1 MDRKSEGQRLACGLR
16 ALLIWLIVFFFL
28 SDVSSSISAQ
38 PPLSLSLPLS
48 SSPLLAAHENIERL
62 ERSIVADYHGNPR
75 GHRDKLAQAHRVR
88 RALDAIKERARF
100 LLDAHADADGRR
112 GAASEALRGGAAV
125 AAAAAAAGDADERAT
140 AAALRAFDER
150 LAEARRYHARF
161 RDDGEITM
169 DDELAAATAAARA
182 RALGGGLGG
191 GGAAGV
197 AAGAGGLSSALLSS
211 LDAAAA
217 ALAADASALPSF
229 TGEEAGGRCLDL
241 HEHHLAFVN
250 SSSSSSSSGVASSSS
265 KTAFGRQDCD
275 YSEFLS
281 LLSDFDRLVVAPPAS
296 GAGGTRRRRSRARSA
311 APWRQYLRSLLA
323 YLEDFHARTQPLTPL
338 AKVYKAAGVDDF
350 DARWEAGEVEGW
362 RDRGLGSGGD
372 EGVTALPAPSSGA
385 FPPALPAP
393 ALDLSSF
400 SSPGDLEALGA
411 DALRDALAALGLKAG
426 GSVEQRA
433 ARLWLTKDTPLTSLD
448 RKHFARGSEV
458 AAAVAAAAAAARRA
472 APLAL
477 PAPGDDEKEGHG
489 GGENGAERDAGPS
502 RKGGGVEAS
511 SRASA
516 LLELKVSALL
526 NGPLAAAL
534 EETRASVE
542 KKAART
548 YEEALADAEERE
560 AADGGGGEFGGAGAS
575 AAAATA
581 AHAAANDDTAF
592 DSDEDDE
599 HVHNPLKLP
608 LGWDGKPIP
617 YWLFKLHGLDKEFSC
632 EICGG
637 ASYRG
642 RREFERH
649 FRETRHAT
657 GMRALGIPNTK
668 EFYEVTRIADAQAL
682 WETLRARRAGG
693 GGGGGVV
700 GAGKAS
706 GGATATAAVSQR
718 RATNAAVAADE
729 VEEVEDEEGNVY
741 DRRTYED
748 LKKQGIL

>member
-1 MDRKSEGQRLACGLR
+1 MGPKNGLI
-16 ALLIWLIVFFFL
+16 AFFFSRRL
-28 SDVSSSISAQ
+28 CSPQPQ
-38 PPLSLSLPLS
+38 PPLSLSLFLS
-48 SSPLLAAHENIERL
+48 LSQLHKKNPAAHEDIERL

-75 GHRDKLAQAHRVR
+75 GHRDKLAQSHRVR

-100 LLDAHADADGRR
+100 LLDAHDDADGRR
-112 GAASEALRGGAAV
+112 KAESEALRGGAEAE
-125 AAAAAAAGDADERAT
+125 AAAAAAGEADERAT
-140 AAALRAFDER
+140 TAALRVFDER

-182 RALGGGLGG
+182 RTLGGGLGG
-191 GGAAGV
+191 GGAAG
-197 AAGAGGLSSALLSS
+197 AASGTGGMSSALLSS

-217 ALAADASALPSF
+217 ALAADTSALPSF

-250 SSSSSSSSGVASSSS
+250 SSSSSGGGASASSSSHSS

-281 LLSDFDRLVVAPPAS
+281 LLSDFDRLVVAAGAA
-296 GAGGTRRRRSRARSA
+296 GAGEGRRRRAKARSA
-311 APWRQYLRSLLA
+311 ALWRQYLRSLLA
-323 YLEDFHARTQPLTPL
+323 YLEDFHGRTQPLTPL

-362 RDRGLGSGGD
+362 RDRGLGNGED
-372 EGVTALPAPSSGA
+372 EGSAAALPSFSSSSGA
-385 FPPALPAP
+385 FPLALPAP
-393 ALDLSSF
+393 ALDLVPF
-400 SSPGDLEALGA
+400 ASPKDLEALGA
-411 DALRDALAALGLKAG
+411 DALRDALTALGLKAG

-433 ARLWLTKDTPLTSLD
+433 ARLWLTKDAPLTSLD
-448 RKHFARGSEV
+448 RKHFAKGSVV
-458 AAAVAAAAAAARRA
+458 AATVAAAAAAAARSA

-477 PAPGDDEKEGHG
+477 PAPGDDEKKEHDG
-489 GGENGAERDAGPS
+489 GGSENGAKKVALKR
-502 RKGGGVEAS
+502 GGVEAS

-526 NGPLAAAL
+526 SGPLAAAL
-534 EETRASVE
+534 EETKASVE

-560 AADGGGGEFGGAGAS
+560 AADGGGGGEFGAAVGGGA

-581 AHAAANDDTAF
+581 AAANDDTAF
-592 DSDEDDE
+592 DSDDDE
-599 HVHNPLKLP
+599 EHIHNPLRLP

-693 GGGGGVV
+693 G
-700 GAGKAS
+700 KAS
-706 GGATATAAVSQR
+706 GGVGGVGSATAAAAVSL

>member
-1 MDRKSEGQRLACGLR
+1 
-16 ALLIWLIVFFFL
+16 LLFT
-28 SDVSSSISAQ
+28 
-38 PPLSLSLPLS
+38 
-48 SSPLLAAHENIERL
+48 AAHEDIERL

-100 LLDAHADADGRR
+100 LLDAHADADSRR
-112 GAASEALRGGAAV
+112 AAEGEALRGGT
-125 AAAAAAAGDADERAT
+125 AAAAAATAAGEADERAT
-140 AAALRAFDER
+140 ELALRAFDER

-182 RALGGGLGG
+182 RSLGGGLGG

-197 AAGAGGLSSALLSS
+197 AAAAAASAGISSSLLSS

-241 HEHHLAFVN
+241 HQHHLAFVN
-250 SSSSSSSSGVASSSS
+250 CNPSS
-265 KTAFGRQDCD
+265 KSVRSKMAFGRQDCD
-275 YSEFLS
+275 YSEFLTS
-281 LLSDFDRLVVAPPAS
+281 LSDFDMLVVAPTS
-296 GAGGTRRRRSRARSA
+296 GGNSCRGRRRSRARSA
-311 APWRQYLRSLLA
+311 APWRQYLKSLLA

-338 AKVYKAAGVDDF
+338 AKVYKAAGVEDF
-350 DARWEAGEVEGW
+350 EARWEAGRVEGW
-362 RDRGLGSGGD
+362 RDRGLGEGGD
-372 EGVTALPAPSSGA
+372 GEEGGTAALPSSSSSAPL
-385 FPPALPAP
+385 PLALPSP
-393 ALDLSSF
+393 ALDLLPF
-400 SSPGDLEALGA
+400 SSAAELEALGA
-411 DALRDALAALGLKAG
+411 DALRDALSALGLKAG

-433 ARLWLTKDTPLTSLD
+433 ARLWLTKGTPLTSLD
-448 RKHFARGSEV
+448 AKHFAKGSKV
-458 AAAVAAAAAAARRA
+458 ATAVAAAKKVA

-477 PAPGDDEKEGHG
+477 PAPGDEATRRLLDPSSKKKE
-489 GGENGAERDAGPS
+489 
-502 RKGGGVEAS
+502 GVEAC

-526 NGPLAAAL
+526 KGPLAAAL

-560 AADGGGGEFGGAGAS
+560 AADGGGGEFGGGGAETAA
-575 AAAATA
+575 AAAAT
-581 AHAAANDDTAF
+581 ANDDTAF

-608 LGWDGKPIP
+608 LGWDGRPIP
-617 YWLFKLHGLDKEFSC
+617 YWLYKLHGLDKEFIC
-632 EICGG
+632 EICGRH
-637 ASYRG
+637 AYRG

-693 GGGGGVV
+693 GGSGGAGGVG
-700 GAGKAS
+700 GAGVKAS
-706 GGATATAAVSQR
+706 GGATAVSHR
-718 RATNAAVAADE
+718 AATNAAVAADE

-748 LKKQGIL
+748 LKRQGVL